1 MARRSH
7 IRMKVLDL
15 KVQDGKCI
23 ISVEIRK
30 GVHTWKKAYGFD
42 AGHLKEWDFEKF
54 KERIRLDATKL
65 VEDQAFEER
74 VLRSIEDL
82 MNVQIILD

>member
-7 IRMKVLDL
+7 IRMKVLDM
-15 KVQDGKCI
+15 KVQDGKCV

-30 GVHTWKKAYGFD
+30 GVHTWRKAYGFEAD
-42 AGHLKEWDFEKF
+42 HLKKWDFEQF
-54 KERIRLDATKL
+54 KARIRADAEKL
-65 VEDQAFEER
+65 IVDAAFEEK

-82 MNVQIILD
+82 MNVQIYLD